1 MLIRAKDDTQVCKD
15 LVLHDSPGHNSFRD
29 LLLLSGDH
37 AVLQHVIVANSALHY
52 ANAMRNGQ
60 KASDI
65 QQELSGKAH
74 RDALVAKHRALRLLS
89 EALANAN
96 LIYPDVVLASI
107 MLFIM
112 LELLESGTSEW
123 RFHIEGARQ
132 LMGYLRQNGKLE
144 SPTLSNLRDC
154 LLHNCIV

>member
-1 MLIRAKDDTQVCKD
+1 M
-15 LVLHDSPGHNSFRD
+15 LHDSSSHNSFRD

-52 ANAMRNGQ
+52 ANAMRNGR
-60 KASDI
+60 KASDV
-65 QQELSGKAH
+65 QHELSDKAH

-89 EALANAN
+89 EALANSN
-96 LIYPDVVLASI
+96 LRHPDVVLASI

-132 LMGYLRQNGKLE
+132 LMGYLHQNGKLE
-144 SPTLSNLRDC
+144 SPALNDLRDC
-154 LLHNCIV
+154 LVHNCIV